1 MRISNDF
8 QTVHFSGIPS
18 IESIRGNSGSSQGSV
33 QNLQYKL
40 SQALEDAGKHFD
52 QVVTAIRGNNQFG
65 ELQKFQNKVADMSQS
80 QGTAN
85 NFRLQDYM
93 NDYSR
98 MQSAIPN
105 VLSRE
110 SLIDAGL
117 LRNLR

>member
-8 QTVHFSGIPS
+8 QTFNVSGIPS
-18 IESIRGNSGSSQGSV
+18 VDYIRGNSGSSQGSE

-52 QVVTAIRGNNQFG
+52 QVVTAVRGNNQFG
-65 ELQKFQNKVADMSQS
+65 QLQNYKTKVADQDQS

-93 NDYSR
+93 GDYNR
-98 MQSAIPN
+98 MQVTFSNLP
-105 VLSRE
+105 SK
-110 SLIDAGL
+110 DAWLRDGL
-117 LRNLR
+117 LSNLR